1 MLNQGYGLPAAIG
14 WPAQNA
20 GHPVAAL
27 RGFRSVFCLLLGKQK
42 KEVDSRATPKAEY
55 PKTLPLG
62 GGVAGGGGGREP
74 SPPPHSP
81 LWGEV

>member
-27 RGFRSVFCLLLGKQK
+27 RGFRSVFYCELGQQK
-42 KEVDSRATPKAEY
+42 KVGTGDEFA
-55 PKTLPLG
+55 
-62 GGVAGGGGGREP
+62 
-74 SPPPHSP
+74 
-81 LWGEV
+81 